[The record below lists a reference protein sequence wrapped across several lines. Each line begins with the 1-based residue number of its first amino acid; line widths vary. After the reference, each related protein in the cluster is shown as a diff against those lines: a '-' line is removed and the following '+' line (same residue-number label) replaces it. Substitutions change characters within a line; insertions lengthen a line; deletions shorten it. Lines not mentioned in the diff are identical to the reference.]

1 MSIIHKKGYGY
12 LLILTVAVQKQAIIC
27 SSDEAELNPGILVA
41 DLTWFPIFR
50 RLRVVLFG
58 VDYEQ
63 FIGMLNWRY
72 QTRYIVIR
80 SSRLAISA
88 QNESCKGS
96 N

>member
-50 RLRVVLFG
+50 RLSTGYGLCFLVLT
-58 VDYEQ
+58 
-63 FIGMLNWRY
+63 MNN
-72 QTRYIVIR
+72 
-80 SSRLAISA
+80 S
-88 QNESCKGS
+88 
-96 N
+96 